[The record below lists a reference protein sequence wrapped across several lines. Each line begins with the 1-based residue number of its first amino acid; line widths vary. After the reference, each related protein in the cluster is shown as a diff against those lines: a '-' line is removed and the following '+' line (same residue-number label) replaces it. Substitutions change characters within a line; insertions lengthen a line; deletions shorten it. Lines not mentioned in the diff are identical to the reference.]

1 MCLKEGKLE
10 RGKGNKKKYPQRP
23 FTNNFAEGFLGAL
36 RLPASFLGSQEI
48 T

>member
-1 MCLKEGKLE
+1 MFLKEGKLE
-10 RGKGNKKKYPQRP
+10 RGKGNKKMCPQRQ